1 LEISTIGSLLIHL
14 AAELGS
20 DEWKKNNRR
29 RMASANL
36 YDGNVL
42 SNGSDTFV
50 KTVQSKWGADS
61 KALIRQAG
69 VD

>member
-1 LEISTIGSLLIHL
+1 ME
-14 AAELGS
+14 
-20 DEWKKNNRR
+20 KNNRR